1 MRIKNLK
8 TTIAEIDKMSAI
20 VRRREKRINWLLPG
34 ALASSQKLDEA
45 LNILECSKKA
55 LQEIQAL

>member
-20 VRRREKRINWLLPG
+20 VRRREKQINWLLPD